1 MNKTSGTTC
10 KNLNAITNKI
20 IVSANFI
27 FEPWLK
33 LRATSSFLLAPAYR
47 KANAVKTIF
56 GKILIKAPVA
66 AELAVINP
74 PTSAASATI
83 TAAVTI

>member
-1 MNKTSGTTC
+1 MTNKT
-10 KNLNAITNKI
+10 

-33 LRATSSFLLAPAYR
+33 LRATSSFLLAPAYLN
-47 KANAVKTIF
+47 ANAVKTIF

-66 AELAVINP
+66 ADKAVIAP
-74 PTSAASATI
+74 PISAATATI
-83 TAAVTI
+83 IAAVTI